1 MTIDKIE
8 FYLGSQNFDFILSLD
23 TPRLEIML
31 NAINQDIS
39 YLESEEGVRANLKSY
54 KEADIL
60 QFNEIIFKGKVEKK
74 YIERRL
80 GEKKHLKH

>member
-1 MTIDKIE
+1 MTIDKIK
-8 FYLGSQNFDFILSLD
+8 FYLGSQNFDFISSLD
-23 TPRLEIML
+23 APRLEIML
-31 NAINQDIS
+31 NAVTQDIN

-60 QFNEIIFKGKVEKK
+60 QFNEIIFKRKVEKK